1 MWYIFSQ
8 IGGGHLLGEF
18 GLLGL
23 FIIVAVLVGFMF
35 LITPIVFRFIGL
47 APRNK
52 PNPVKNSTYE
62 CGMEPAGKA
71 WLQFNFRF
79 YFFAIIF
86 VAFDVLTVFL
96 YPWAVNLHKLAGYSL
111 AAVAILLSIITVGYI
126 YAWKKGVLKWQ

>member
-1 MWYIFSQ
+1 M
-8 IGGGHLLGEF
+8 LGDF

-23 FIIVAVLVGFMF
+23 FIIVALIVSFTF
-35 LITPIVFRFIGL
+35 LIAPIALRFIGL

-62 CGMEPAGKA
+62 CGMAPAGKA
-71 WLQFNFRF
+71 WIQFNFRF
-79 YFFAIIF
+79 YFFAIMF

-96 YPWAVNLHKLAGYSL
+96 YPWAANLSKLGGYGL
-111 AAVAILLSIITVGYI
+111 AAVAILLAIITVGYI

>member
-1 MWYIFSQ
+1 M
-8 IGGGHLLGEF
+8 LGEF

-35 LITPIVFRFIGL
+35 LITPIVLRFIGL
-47 APRNK
+47 APRSK

-71 WLQFNFRF
+71 WIQFNFRF
-79 YFFAIIF
+79 YFFAIMF

-96 YPWAVNLHKLAGYSL
+96 YPWAVNQHKLAGYGL